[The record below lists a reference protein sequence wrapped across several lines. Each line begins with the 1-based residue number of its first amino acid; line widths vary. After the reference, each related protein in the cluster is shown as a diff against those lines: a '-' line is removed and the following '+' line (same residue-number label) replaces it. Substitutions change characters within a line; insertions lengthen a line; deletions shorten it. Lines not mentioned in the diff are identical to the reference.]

1 MRLHSISST
10 SIVFPFFL
18 LVLSAFTAPL
28 TESPLTDDKD
38 EVQSLW
44 LRDQHLPLSDRHLSP
59 ALVTK
64 RARATYI
71 TGGWTFILGSSNH
84 FNHIHSAASALKE
97 FYRFALDSLYDP
109 HNSAVETRS
118 LSISDETF
126 EIIFHIRDRWQYPD
140 ARLSIFMV
148 RQFVT
153 LMQYRAQRGL
163 AAQYKGWLQGP
174 GGVIIDVAMDIIP
187 AAVLLDSAMD
197 MYGDPHKL

>member
-1 MRLHSISST
+1 MRPPSFTKT

-18 LVLSAFTAPL
+18 LVLSAVTAAL
-28 TESPLTDDKD
+28 KESSSTQD
-38 EVQSLW
+38 EDETKSLW
-44 LRDQHLPLSDRHLSP
+44 KLDQYLPTSDRHLSP
-59 ALVTK
+59 ALISK

-71 TGGWTFILGSSNH
+71 TGGWTFIIGSTNH
-84 FNHIHSAASALKE
+84 FNHIPSAASAMKD

-109 HNSAVETRS
+109 ENAAVQTRS

-126 EIIFHIRDRWQYPD
+126 EILFHIRDRWQHPD

-197 MYGDPHKL
+197 MYGDP